1 MHRGSAA
8 FVAIAKQ
15 AGCRAHIGC
24 FCPTLDKV
32 SVCMVTIQYH
42 TDHTSEGVASG
53 VSFDGCWISE
63 CFFCQS
69 NLHIILTCRQKTG
82 GISGVANAALAW
94 TEPEFSTLT
103 MLRVCRVFFDSCCIG
118 HSPSMDSDHE
128 CLLILLIWGVRVCCL
143 QRDSFPAVQHEVW
156 YERKQTWVYV
166 FLSLSKCLNLRVHVV
181 GLAHSLSLVCFLAR
195 FSGHSDWAEACSI
208 VCGPPEL
215 FEGTSDSHQRL
226 FGSIP

>member
-1 MHRGSAA
+1 MYNIKEYAHVDSDTLGSGMHRGSAA

-32 SVCMVTIQYH
+32 SVCMVTIQTIH
-42 TDHTSEGVASG
+42 QRVLHPVFPLTGAESLSV
-53 VSFDGCWISE
+53 
-63 CFFCQS
+63 FFCQS

-103 MLRVCRVFFDSCCIG
+103 MLRVCRVCFDSCCIG

-128 CLLILLIWGVRVCCL
+128 CLLILLR
-143 QRDSFPAVQHEVW
+143 
-156 YERKQTWVYV
+156 
-166 FLSLSKCLNLRVHVV
+166 
-181 GLAHSLSLVCFLAR
+181 
-195 FSGHSDWAEACSI
+195 
-208 VCGPPEL
+208 
-215 FEGTSDSHQRL
+215 
-226 FGSIP
+226 